1 MNCIVVRLYSNR
13 YFEFCCKSE
22 SCSVASD
29 SLWPHGILQARIL
42 EWVAFPFSRGI
53 FLTQGSNPGLPH
65 CQWILYQLS
74 HQGNPRILKWIA
86 YPFSRGSS
94 WPRNWTGVFC
104 TARGFFTNW
113 ATREASISL
122 TLVKVLCIQ
131 SVLNVVLDGCKLCGS
146 NFLYLYW
153 FLCLLLVSV
162 SQKGML
168 TIHYEF
174 VGFSL

>member
-42 EWVAFPFSRGI
+42 EWVAFPFSRGS
-53 FLTQGSNPGLPH
+53 F
-65 CQWILYQLS
+65 
-74 HQGNPRILKWIA
+74 
-86 YPFSRGSS
+86 

>member
-42 EWVAFPFSRGI
+42 EWVAF
-53 FLTQGSNPGLPH
+53 
-65 CQWILYQLS
+65 
-74 HQGNPRILKWIA
+74 
-86 YPFSRGSS
+86 PFSRGSS